1 MKNLKCKICRRLG
14 IKLFL
19 KGERCLSPKCSIIKR
34 PYPSR
39 EKGKR
44 RRTGASSEYAK
55 ELAEKQKLR
64 NWYNLRENQFRN
76 YAKEILAKNTRTDD
90 AGTLLIRKLEGRLD
104 NMVFRMGFVSS
115 RRQARQ
121 LVSHGHLLVNGRK
134 VNIPSFQTKKGD
146 IISFRPASYSK
157 AFFQNLTTSLKIY
170 QPPSWIKINVKKLEG
185 EITRLPNLE
194 EITPPAEI
202 SAIFE
207 YYSR

>member
-19 KGERCLSPKCSIIKR
+19 KGERCLSPKCSIIKK
-34 PYPSR
+34 PYPPG
-39 EKGKR
+39 EKRKR
-44 RRTGASSEYAK
+44 RRIGASSEYAK

-76 YAKEILAKNTRTDD
+76 YVKEILAKNTRTDD
-90 AGTLLIRKLEGRLD
+90 VGTLLIRKLEGRLD

-146 IISFRPASYSK
+146 IISFRPASCGK
-157 AFFQNLTTSLKIY
+157 AFFQNLTTTLKKY

-185 EITRLPNLE
+185 EIARIPNLE
-194 EITPPAEI
+194 EIIPPAEI